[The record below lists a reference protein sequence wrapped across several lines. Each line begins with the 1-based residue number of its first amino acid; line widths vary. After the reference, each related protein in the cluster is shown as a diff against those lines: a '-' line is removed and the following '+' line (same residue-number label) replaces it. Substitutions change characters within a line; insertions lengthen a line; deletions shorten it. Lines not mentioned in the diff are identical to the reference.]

1 LVAPVIKSAL
11 QLHGEVERNF
21 RKTALNFHYEFNVRH
36 LTNIFQGLLVAK
48 VEAIKEPDNLIKLWL
63 HESERIYGD
72 RLVNAED
79 LLKYRLLAA
88 DITKKSFGKFNLNK
102 YFAQPTPEPLIFAYF
117 VGGLEDKLYDQFA
130 KMEDLAIRLRDA
142 LREYNELN
150 ATMDLVLFDD
160 AMKHVCKISRII
172 SCSSGHALL
181 VGVGG
186 SGKQSLSR
194 LASSICQ
201 FRTTSIMIS
210 STYGLNELKIDL

>member
-1 LVAPVIKSAL
+1 M
-11 QLHGEVERNF
+11 
-21 RKTALNFHYEFNVRH
+21 
-36 LTNIFQGLLVAK
+36 
-48 VEAIKEPDNLIKLWL
+48 
-63 HESERIYGD
+63 YGD
-72 RLVNAED
+72 RLVNIED
-79 LLKYRLLAA
+79 LNKYRALAA

-117 VGGLEDKLYDQFA
+117 VGGLDDKLYDQFVNMDA
-130 KMEDLAIRLRDA
+130 LAVRLRDA

-186 SGKQSLSR
+186 SGK
-194 LASSICQ
+194 
-201 FRTTSIMIS
+201 
-210 STYGLNELKIDL
+210 